1 MSNQRSSGIFVGTGG
16 MSGGDILPVLPSNL
30 LRFRERREGI
40 ADRHLAGL
48 VALQPHF
55 FENLAAGD
63 TLAAR
68 DEFEQLVALGIGP
81 ATSATATAFASLLT
95 FEHVELRQHDIEFVD
110 LGLDSLLL
118 GFEFLALCEK
128 CFALL
133 CDEGFGFSKNS
144 GLHVFPPEFVGWF
157 VLVFPISAKRRASP
171 ACRSHGCK

>member
-1 MSNQRSSGIFVGTGG
+1 MSCWPVRASSSRTESWASAIKDATRLRTRWMSNQRSSGIFVGTGG

-81 ATSATATAFASLLT
+81 ATSATATGFASLLT
-95 FEHVELRQHDIEFVD
+95 F
-110 LGLDSLLL
+110 
-118 GFEFLALCEK
+118 
-128 CFALL
+128 
-133 CDEGFGFSKNS
+133 
-144 GLHVFPPEFVGWF
+144 
-157 VLVFPISAKRRASP
+157 
-171 ACRSHGCK
+171 